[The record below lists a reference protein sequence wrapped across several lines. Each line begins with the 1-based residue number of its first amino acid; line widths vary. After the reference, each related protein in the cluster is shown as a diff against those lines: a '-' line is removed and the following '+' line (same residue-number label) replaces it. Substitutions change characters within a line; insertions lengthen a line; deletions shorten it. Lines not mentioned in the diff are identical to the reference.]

1 VERDPGP
8 GPTAGI
14 PKETFPAEKRV
25 AVTPTAVPLL
35 VGAGLRVT
43 IENGAG
49 IPAGFP
55 DDAYRD
61 RGAVV
66 VSSREEVFGA
76 DIVVQLRLLGANPD
90 AGRADLVFLR
100 EGHVVVGMANPF
112 GAPEAA
118 RDLAER
124 GVTSFALELMPR
136 ISRAQAMDVLS
147 SQATVSGYKAVL
159 VAAEALPKM
168 FPLMTT
174 AAGTVAPA
182 RVLVIGAGVA
192 GLQAIA
198 TARRLGAVVEAY
210 DVRPAVKE
218 QVESLGA
225 KFVEL
230 ELDSEDA
237 EDRGG
242 YARAQGEE
250 FYRRQQEQMAR
261 VVAANDAV
269 ITTALV
275 PGQRAPVLVTAEM
288 VRGMASG
295 SVLVDLA
302 AEQGGNCE
310 LTRPGETVVTDGG
323 VSVLGPTDL
332 PSSVPFHASQ
342 MYARN
347 VAAFLTHLM
356 SEGWPPAEETEDQI
370 LKDTLLTRA
379 GKVVNHR
386 VLEALD
392 PVAATEKAAP

>member
-1 VERDPGP
+1 VSAVERDPGP

-14 PKETFPAEKRV
+14 PKETFPAERRV

-35 VGAGLRVT
+35 AGAGLQVT
-43 IENGAG
+43 IEKGAG
-49 IPAGFP
+49 VPAGFP
-55 DDAYRD
+55 DDAYLD
-61 RGAVV
+61 KGATVA
-66 VSSREEVFGA
+66 SSREEVFGA
-76 DIVVQLRLLGANPD
+76 DILVQLRLLGANPD
-90 AGRADLVFLR
+90 VGRSDLPLLR
-100 EGHVVVGMANPF
+100 GGQVVVGMANPL

-118 RDLAER
+118 QDLAER
-124 GVTSFALELMPR
+124 GVTAFALELMPR
-136 ISRAQAMDVLS
+136 ISRAQSMDVLS

-159 VAAEALPKM
+159 LAAEALPKM

-210 DVRPAVKE
+210 DVRPVVKE

-230 ELDSEDA
+230 DIESEDA

-242 YARAQGEE
+242 YAKAQDEA

-275 PGQRAPVLVTAEM
+275 PGQRAPVLVTGRM
-288 VRGMASG
+288 VEGMAPG
-295 SVLVDLA
+295 SVVLDLA

-310 LTRPGETVVTDGG
+310 LTKPGETVVTDGG

-342 MYARN
+342 MFARN
-347 VAAFLTHLM
+347 AAAFLAHLM
-356 SEGWPPAEETEDQI
+356 SEGWPPAEDTEDQI
-370 LKDTLLTRA
+370 LKETLLTRGGRVA
-379 GKVVNHR
+379 NHR
-386 VLEALD
+386 VLEALG
-392 PVAATEKAAP
+392 ATEKAAR